1 MLKTTLCALL
11 LSALPF
17 TPKQSPAP
25 PPGTA
30 KIQVALLLD
39 TSNSMDGLIDQ
50 AKSQLWKMVNRLADA
65 QRQNQGIE
73 LEIALYEYGNDG
85 LPSNE
90 GYIRLVQPL
99 GKDLD
104 GLSEKLFELRTNGGS
119 EYCGW
124 VIKTSLVQLSW
135 STAPDDLRVIVI
147 AGNEPYDQ
155 GPESFRESCA
165 AAVAKGVVINTVF
178 CGDQTE
184 GIKTHWKDGATCSL
198 GKYMNIDTDDR
209 VEHISTPYDTT
220 VLRLNDQLNA
230 TYLGFGQ
237 HGVSKKERQM
247 LQDSNAKLYGS
258 ANVVQRANAKA
269 KASYSN
275 ADWDLVDAADADP
288 EVLAKL
294 DKDQLPAELR
304 GKSEEEIRVAVAEL
318 KTKRMD
324 IQQQLRQLEIV
335 IDDYI
340 REEKK
345 KTALGTQT
353 LDNVLIEAVVQQ
365 ALAKGF
371 SFPK

>member
-1 MLKTTLCALL
+1 MFKTSLCALL
-11 LSALPF
+11 LAALPLA
-17 TPKQSPAP
+17 PQPGPAQP
-25 PPGTA
+25 AGAA

-39 TSNSMDGLIDQ
+39 TSNSMDGLIEQ
-50 AKSQLWKMVNRLADA
+50 TKSQLWKMVNRLADA

-85 LPSNE
+85 LSGKE

-99 GKDLD
+99 ATDLD

-124 VIKTSLVQLSW
+124 VIKTALAQLPW
-135 STAPDDLRVIVI
+135 SDKAEDLRVIVI
-147 AGNEPYDQ
+147 AGNEPFDQ

-165 AAVAKGVVINTVF
+165 AAVAKGVIINTVF

-198 GKYMNIDTDDR
+198 GKYMNIDADDR
-209 VEHISTPYDTT
+209 VEHINTPYDTT

-230 TYLGFGQ
+230 TYLGYGQ
-237 HGVSKKERQM
+237 QGVSKKERQM
-247 LQDSNAKLYGS
+247 LQDKNAGIYGS
-258 ANVVQRANAKA
+258 GNAVQRANAKA

-275 ADWDLVDAADADP
+275 ADWDLLDAVEADSS
-288 EVLAKL
+288 LL
-294 DKDQLPAELR
+294 DKIEKDELPAELR
-304 GKSEEEIRVAVAEL
+304 NKTATEIKLAVQQL
-318 KTKRMD
+318 KTQREA
-324 IQQQLRQLEIV
+324 IQQQLRRLEIE

-340 REEKK
+340 QEEKK
-345 KTALGTQT
+345 KTATHAQT

-365 ALAKGF
+365 AQAKGF
-371 SFPK
+371 AFPK